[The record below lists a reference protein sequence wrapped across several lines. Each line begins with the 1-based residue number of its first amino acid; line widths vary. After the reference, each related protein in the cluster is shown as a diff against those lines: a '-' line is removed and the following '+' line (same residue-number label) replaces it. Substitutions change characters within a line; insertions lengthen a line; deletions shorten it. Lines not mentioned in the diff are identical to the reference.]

1 MSKPKLVTLSAA
13 PGAIG
18 VTVGSNDHDRIIE
31 IRVIAELA
39 YSASVWLSPNEALE
53 LADALR
59 EESERLKVLG

>member
-1 MSKPKLVTLSAA
+1 M
-13 PGAIG
+13 
-18 VTVGSNDHDRIIE
+18 TVGSNDHDRIIE

-59 EESERLKVLG
+59 EESERLKVLA